1 MRWGS
6 WSCMLRNQLRKTCTI
21 RALGV
26 SRGDSSPR
34 CICPGRRRVPRRAV
48 GCAGQTLQ
56 LTRRPQ
62 KQRSK
67 RSSASVA
74 PKRWFSWI
82 NVLFARMM
90 RDGLNA
96 TVVARSSAPT
106 VRSPPSAVRAPGLV
120 RICRA
125 HQPSPRPCYSCNRT
139 VTAPKAKLGCGRHAA
154 SLRAIPAPKLFY
166 PCGGATLFVRSQL
179 QFPISFADM
188 ICRTLMRQPHAN
200 WRSRG

>member
-1 MRWGS
+1 MYHTRT
-6 WSCMLRNQLRKTCTI
+6 R
-21 RALGV
+21 GV
-26 SRGDSSPR
+26 TRGFVTGAF
-34 CICPGRRRVPRRAV
+34 PGRGRRRAV
-48 GCAGQTLQ
+48 GWAGQTLQ

-74 PKRWFSWI
+74 PRRWFSWI

-90 RDGLNA
+90 RELERDR
-96 TVVARSSAPT
+96 RSSYGLRF
-106 VRSPPSAVRAPGLV
+106 VRRRAASAVRAPGLV

-139 VTAPKAKLGCGRHAA
+139 VTASKAKLGCGRHAA

-166 PCGGATLFVRSQL
+166 PCGATLLRPVSAPVSNFVRRHDLSHVDEAAARKL
-179 QFPISFADM
+179 A
-188 ICRTLMRQPHAN
+188 
-200 WRSRG
+200 

>member
-1 MRWGS
+1 MRVVLPTKCGGEAGPACCVI
-6 WSCMLRNQLRKTCTI
+6 SCVRRVPYAHSGCHEE
-21 RALGV
+21 
-26 SRGDSSPR
+26 SDSSPR

-139 VTAPKAKLGCGRHAA
+139 VTAPKAKLGCGRHGTRPLCGP
-154 SLRAIPAPKLFY
+154 SRRLNCSTRA
-166 PCGGATLFVRSQL
+166 GAQRYSSGLSSSFQFRS
-179 QFPISFADM
+179 P
-188 ICRTLMRQPHAN
+188 T
-200 WRSRG
+200 